1 MTSSNAFK
9 AGFIDGHSTIVNIE
23 GFGEIDVGYI
33 SDYPSVRDQAFD
45 LKMRPTAYWN
55 IILKRMVDSFA
66 LHLLLALK
74 KLVNQGMEE
83 EIVKEVLA

>member
-1 MTSSNAFK
+1 MESLRNNTMTESE
-9 AGFIDGHSTIVNIE
+9 NI
-23 GFGEIDVGYI
+23 
-33 SDYPSVRDQAFD
+33 DYPSVRDQAFD